1 MRMTQTNVETPQA
14 DKVRTSKK
22 YLIGKQIL
30 EGKKSKICEENGQ
43 KMTIE
48 RSEEEEAEEE

>member
-14 DKVRTSKK
+14 DKVRTSEKD
-22 YLIGKQIL
+22 LIGKQIL